1 MPTSR
6 RYLLATAG
14 AAGLTSL
21 ATSASAGVPKDPAM
35 DRTVAELVRRSEEA
49 NDALMRGDVDRYR
62 ALVPLTDD
70 FTLMSPFGGTP
81 SRSAGLTEEEWAAI
95 GRFFRNGMLKQ
106 ELVETYG
113 SADMIVLVVTEH
125 ALHVE
130 VGSLP
135 AQDWSLRVTLVYR
148 REGPDWLLAH
158 RHADSLANGVT
169 LEQAA
174 ELARG

>member
-6 RYLLATAG
+6 RSLLAAAS

-21 ATSASAGVPKDPAM
+21 ATSAAVGSHQDPAI
-35 DRTVAELVRRSEEA
+35 DRTVAKLVRRSEEA

-81 SRSAGLTEEEWAAI
+81 SRSAGLTDEEWAAI
-95 GRFFRNGMLKQ
+95 GRFFRSGMLKQ
-106 ELVETYG
+106 ELVEAYG
-113 SADMIVLVVTEH
+113 SADMIVLVVMEH
-125 ALHVE
+125 AQHVE
-130 VGSLP
+130 VGGLP

-148 REGPDWLLAH
+148 RDGSEWLLAH
-158 RHADSLANGVT
+158 RHADSLANGITV
-169 LEQAA
+169 EQAA
-174 ELARG
+174 ALARG